1 MVRVEKAVKEAD
13 FEEVRALFQE
23 YAASLG
29 FGLEFQ
35 GFKEEIASFPGEY
48 SFPAGCVLIARDG
61 DRPVGCVALR
71 PLERTACELKR
82 LYVVPG
88 FRGSGLGRDLTSRI
102 IEEARRMGYERMRL
116 DTVEAMVEAN
126 TLYESVGFRRIERYR
141 HNPLEGAVFM
151 ELDLR

>member
-1 MVRVEKAVKEAD
+1 MPRVERAVKEAD
-13 FEEVRALFQE
+13 FDEARVLFQE

-35 GFKEEIASFPGEY
+35 DFKEEMASFPGEY
-48 SFPAGCVLIARDG
+48 SAPAGCVLLAWDG
-61 DRPVGCVALR
+61 DRAVGCVALR
-71 PLERTACELKR
+71 PLEGTACELKR
-82 LYVVPG
+82 LFVVPG
-88 FRGSGLGRDLTSRI
+88 SRGTGLGRDLTLRI
-102 IEEARRMGYERMRL
+102 VEEARRLGYERMRL

-126 TLYESVGFRRIERYR
+126 TLYASVGFRRIEKYR